1 MLKSLGFAK
10 NLGKFYRLSLY
21 SQKTNPIYRRQM
33 RFCINLQPTD
43 SLNTS
48 NNTSEVMIDK
58 LSKMT
63 TVFNG
68 LKIMETF
75 IQDIDPNEAA

>member
-1 MLKSLGFAK
+1 
-10 NLGKFYRLSLY
+10 
-21 SQKTNPIYRRQM
+21 
-33 RFCINLQPTD
+33 
-43 SLNTS
+43 
-48 NNTSEVMIDK
+48 MIDK